1 MTDSSDTIDVLHVDD
16 DPDFTDLAAT
26 FLERVDSRIA
36 VRAADSA
43 AEGRDVLADHDV
55 DCIVSDYDMPGADG
69 IELLEAVRE
78 EYPDLPFILY
88 TGKGSEEVASDAIS
102 AGVTDYLQKGTGSE
116 QYELLANR
124 IVNAVDAHESHR
136 LLTERTRRLE
146 TLIGNLP
153 GMVYRCRNDP
163 PWPMETV
170 EGEVQSLTGHTAGEL
185 ERNEVKWGA
194 EIIHPDD
201 CERVWETV
209 QDALAA
215 DGAFE
220 ITYRIV
226 TDDGDTR
233 WVWERGG
240 GVYDDDGSLIAL
252 EGFITDVTERK
263 EREERLER
271 TTARLEA
278 LFENSPDMIDVH
290 TDEGTII
297 DVNQRFCEV
306 FDQSR
311 EELLGTKVWDV
322 DRESD
327 PDELRET
334 WDGMAVG
341 ERHEVETEFGRADG
355 ERFPVKVHLTRL
367 PTDEDEADR
376 FIVISR
382 DISERRAR
390 ERTLRRYEQM
400 VNTMQEAACIYDSDG
415 RFELVNERMAE
426 LYGSPTHELEGRQS
440 TLISEIRDGPDGD
453 RYRELLDGDRAELR
467 GEIEVPIGEYGPAV
481 LEYRLT
487 PLVAD
492 DPAEGIV
499 GVTRDIT
506 DRRDREREFER
517 MRELL
522 ERTERI
528 ADVGGWELDPDTRE
542 VFWTE
547 QLYDLFGVSRE
558 TEVSLDL
565 ALDVYHEDDRQTV
578 ADAVETAL
586 DSGEAF
592 DIEVRFRSRDDE
604 TRWLR
609 VQGVPTVADG
619 EVVTLRGAVQDVTEQ
634 RRRERQLRRARE
646 DASELFNGM
655 NDSAWVIGLDE
666 QFRAVNDAAVDT
678 LGYSRPELLSMG
690 PHDIDASLADGEIT
704 ALVEAMPDEEMQVF
718 ETVHETAAGEQ
729 IPVEINSSLISYQG
743 ETAVLSI
750 ARDIS
755 DRKQRER
762 QMAEFASVV
771 SHDLRNP
778 LNVAEGRLELAQE
791 ECDSEHLDAVE
802 RTHTRMNALIDD
814 LLTLARN
821 GTSVTE
827 TEPVDLRPFLDTCWR
842 NVATADATLQAEMSR
857 TITGDRSRLQQLFEN
872 LFRNAVEHGGE
883 GVAVTVG
890 DLDDGFYV
898 EDDGPGIPPDR
909 RSDVFEM
916 GHSTADRGTG
926 FGLNIVEQIVAEH
939 GWEID
944 LTAGS
949 AGGARFE
956 IRGVEFAH

>member
-36 VRAADSA
+36 VRAAGSA

-55 DCIVSDYDMPGADG
+55 DCIVSDYDMPGTDG

-201 CERVWETV
+201 RERVWETV

-220 ITYRIV
+220 VTYRIV

-290 TDEGTII
+290 TDAGTII

-382 DISERRAR
+382 DVSERRAR

-467 GEIEVPIGEYGPAV
+467 GEIEVPTGEYGPAV

-547 QLYDLFGVSRE
+547 QLYDLFGVGRE

-565 ALDVYHEDDRQTV
+565 ALDVYHEDDRRTV

-604 TRWLR
+604 IRWLR

-842 NVATADATLQAEMSR
+842 NVATADATLHAEMSR

-890 DLDDGFYV
+890 ELDDGFYV

-916 GHSTADRGTG
+916 GYSTTDRGTG

-956 IRGVEFAH
+956 VRGVEFAH